1 MHKPLLFYYHFLSVV
16 DVDAFL
22 CRTFFSHFLTI
33 QVVPAFGINGFCL
46 ELDER
51 NARHALV
58 VVVREGNVRHASP
71 DVFLQTRIVDEG
83 VASGTSAARCS
94 RHSQPARRTLWA
106 STRVQGRMFLQ
117 PVSRAAA
124 VLRGSAKTYF
134 VVPVRSTCPPFMT
147 IMSRHRR

>member
-1 MHKPLLFYYHFLSVV
+1 MHKPFLFYYYFLSVV

-33 QVVPAFGINGFCL
+33 QVVPALRINGLCL

-83 VASGTSAARCS
+83 VAVILQRLDALVA
-94 RHSQPARRTLWA
+94 
-106 STRVQGRMFLQ
+106 VYFLLAYW
-117 PVSRAAA
+117 VF
-124 VLRGSAKTYF
+124 LRPSISIFICQSLYGL
-134 VVPVRSTCPPFMT
+134 
-147 IMSRHRR
+147 